1 MNSSEANIDCIVPEV
16 SVLMAVFDTPT
27 AYLDEAIGSILSQS
41 FTDFEFIIIDDGSG
55 AETESRLC
63 FWAQRDPR
71 IRLYREDKNIGLT
84 KALNIGLN
92 LVRGNY
98 VARQDADDM
107 SDRVRL
113 EEQLRFMECH
123 PNIDAVGTDVILVDS
138 AAIRA
143 GTLEI
148 PPDLKGLDR
157 RNILVHGSMFF
168 RGIVF
173 KLVGGYDERM
183 RLSQDYELYLRMIRI
198 HHMSIS
204 VLSKQYYFLRQH
216 SASLSSHFIFRQL
229 YYSVLAK
236 YFVKNNSSQK
246 RLGVRFYFSL
256 IFEYFITHRL
266 FLSFYFRN
274 WMRLLRKSLRKKSI
288 LKSYRV
294 K

>member
-1 MNSSEANIDCIVPEV
+1 MSSSKVNTDCIAPEI

-27 AYLDEAIGSILSQS
+27 VYLDDAIGSILSQS
-41 FTDFEFIIIDDGSG
+41 FTDFEFIIIDDGSS

-63 FWAQRDPR
+63 FWAQRDRR
-71 IRLYREDKNIGLT
+71 IRLHREGKNIGLT

-107 SDRVRL
+107 SDIVRL
-113 EEQLRFMECH
+113 EQQLRFMKSH
-123 PNIDAVGTDVILVDS
+123 PILDAIGTNAILIDATS
-138 AAIRA
+138 RKA
-143 GTLEI
+143 GALEI
-148 PPDLKGLDR
+148 PPDLKGIDR

-168 RGIVF
+168 RGAVF

-183 RLSQDYELYLRMIRI
+183 RLSQDYELYLRMI
-198 HHMSIS
+198 HSYHMNIG

-216 SASLSSHFIFRQL
+216 SASLSSYYIFRQL

-236 YFVKNNSSQK
+236 YFVKNNSSRK
-246 RLGVRFYFSL
+246 RLGFRFYFSL

-266 FLSFYFRN
+266 FLSFYYRN
-274 WMRLLRKSLRKKSI
+274 WMRLLRK
-288 LKSYRV
+288 
-294 K
+294 

>member
-1 MNSSEANIDCIVPEV
+1 MSSSEANISCIVPEV

-27 AYLDEAIGSILSQS
+27 VYLDEAIGSILSQS

-55 AETESRLC
+55 AETESRLR
-63 FWAQRDPR
+63 FWAERDPR

-84 KALNIGLN
+84 KALNIGLK

-113 EEQLRFMECH
+113 EEQLRFMERH
-123 PNIDAVGTDVILVDS
+123 PSIDAVGTDAILIDA

-148 PPDLKGLDR
+148 PSDLKGLDR

-168 RGIVF
+168 RGVVF

-216 SASLSSHFIFRQL
+216 PASLSSHFIFRQL

-236 YFVKNNSSQK
+236 HFVKNNSSQD
-246 RLGVRFYFSL
+246 RLGVRFYFFL

-266 FLSFYFRN
+266 FLGFYFRI
-274 WMRLLRKSLRKKSI
+274 WMRLLWKSLGKKSI
-288 LKSYRV
+288 SKARRV